1 MKILGAKLMFVEGD
15 IEELLDA
22 PVN

>member
-1 MKILGAKLMFVEGD
+1 MEILAAKLMLVEGD
-15 IEELLDA
+15 IEELLNA